1 MEHPAP
7 PARPLTDIVD
17 DHMDMW
23 SEPDPARRLERVRR
37 CWHPDGALVSPPLQA
52 RGHEAICALLGAMQD
67 HYPGHVLV
75 RTSRV
80 DAHHDTFRV
89 GWEIQAPDG
98 TAVLVGIDVGI
109 VDEDRMLVRLTGFFG
124 DPPALDETSAP

>member
-7 PARPLTDIVD
+7 SARPLIDLVD

-23 SEPDPARRLERVRR
+23 SEPDPGRRLERIRR
-37 CWHPDGALVSPPLQA
+37 CWHPDGALISPPLQA
-52 RGHEAICALLGAMQD
+52 RGHEAINRLLGAMQD

-75 RTSRV
+75 RTSQV

-89 GWEIQAPDG
+89 GWEVRAPDG
-98 TAVLVGIDVGI
+98 TPALVGIDVGI
-109 VDEDRMLVRLTGFFG
+109 VDEDRLLVRLTGFFG
-124 DPPALDETSAP
+124 DPPGFDEEAL